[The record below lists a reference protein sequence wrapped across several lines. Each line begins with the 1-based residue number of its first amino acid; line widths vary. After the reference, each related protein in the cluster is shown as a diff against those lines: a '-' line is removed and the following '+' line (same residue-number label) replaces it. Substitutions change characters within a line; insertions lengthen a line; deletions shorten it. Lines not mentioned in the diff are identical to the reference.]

1 MSAVFSRWLRPVL
14 WKKKFPLQEEVGLRC
29 QLVAATI
36 WESKRNLYFHVVRD
50 MRLTLTLL
58 SIDFDSQTG
67 PVDPSEWI
75 KYQISCRYRS
85 WEKVLDN
92 GVVVTNPAENL

>member
-1 MSAVFSRWLRPVL
+1 
-14 WKKKFPLQEEVGLRC
+14 
-29 QLVAATI
+29 
-36 WESKRNLYFHVVRD
+36 

-67 PVDPSEWI
+67 PIDPSEWI